1 MLKFLR
7 KLFCRHCWINV
18 LRLGG
23 EIKTIY
29 GVHKVSGN
37 AYVDYC
43 PKCNCFRVRHYE

>member
-7 KLFCRHCWINV
+7 KLLCRHRWINV

-23 EIKTIY
+23 KIATKYGIY
-29 GVHKVSGN
+29 NVPGN

-43 PKCNCFRVRHYE
+43 PKCKSFQVRHYE